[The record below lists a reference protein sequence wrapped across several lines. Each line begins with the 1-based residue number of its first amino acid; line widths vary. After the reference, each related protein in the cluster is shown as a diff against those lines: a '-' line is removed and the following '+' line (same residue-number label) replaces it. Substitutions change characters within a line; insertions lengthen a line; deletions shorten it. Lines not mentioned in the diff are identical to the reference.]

1 MIKKRPCENE
11 TAHSVFIS
19 PRSIPPR
26 IVGRRQGS
34 STLKTHLLLTSK
46 IPDMKLAHLIL
57 FIPTV
62 GEIHYYGKLETTF
75 GDLLYLYINYS
86 RYPFRKVPPSR
97 DDYT

>member
-1 MIKKRPCENE
+1 
-11 TAHSVFIS
+11 
-19 PRSIPPR
+19 
-26 IVGRRQGS
+26 
-34 STLKTHLLLTSK
+34 
-46 IPDMKLAHLIL
+46 MKLAHLIL